1 MNYMFEVIWLALF
14 FTSLL
19 FIIII
24 IAFEYVVK
32 RWMKEYRMEE
42 SMKHFQDKK
51 ENGEDICIES

>member
-1 MNYMFEVIWLALF
+1 MNYMFEVVWLALF

-24 IAFEYVVK
+24 IAFEYVGK

-42 SMKHFQDKK
+42 SMKYFQDKK
-51 ENGEDICIES
+51 ESGQ